1 MEEEADDGVPIIEK
15 SPKGRFTRFA
25 DELGRGAYKVV
36 YKGLDN
42 DTGKE
47 IAWNAINLHFLPKND
62 RLRIRQEM
70 DLIKKLKHDN
80 IIHFVSGI

>member
-1 MEEEADDGVPIIEK
+1 MLLVGTLPVDDDSDVEETDQGAPIIEK

-42 DTGKE
+42 DTGRE
-47 IAWNAINLHFLPKND
+47 IAWNAINLHCLPKND
-62 RLRIRQEM
+62 RLRIR
-70 DLIKKLKHDN
+70 
-80 IIHFVSGI
+80 